1 MHISTKLSVAIH
13 CLILIS
19 EYGDEMKLTSEM
31 MATSTGCNPVI
42 IRNIVSSLKKADM
55 VSVKPGTG
63 GTTLNCSPKDIDLYK
78 VCMAIEPD
86 ALKKLIG
93 IHSMPSP
100 LCPVGKNINAV
111 LSSSYEQV
119 QTDLKNSLTS
129 ITLNSIITKYHKK
142 LEA

>member
-19 EYGDEMKLTSEM
+19 EFGDEIKLTSEM

-42 IRNIVSSLKKADM
+42 IRNIISALKKAGI
-55 VSVKPGTG
+55 VSVKSGTG
-63 GTTLNCSPKDIDLYK
+63 GATLNCSPKDIDLYK
-78 VCMAIEPD
+78 VCMAIEPN

-111 LSSSYEQV
+111 LNSSYEQV
-119 QTDLKNSLTS
+119 QTDLKNSLES
-129 ITLNSIITKYHKK
+129 ITLDSIIAKYHKE
-142 LEA
+142 LQ